1 MPNTDGRG
9 SKSAIIYARV
19 SSDDQVRGYSL
30 DQQIGALREWAAR
43 EDYEV
48 QEEVRDEGWSGAY
61 LERPGLDRVR
71 DLVEGREVRVV
82 VAQDADRITRDP
94 AHRAFID
101 GEFERFG
108 TRLLALDDW
117 GDDTHEGELLKYLKG
132 WVSKGERLKIS
143 ERSRRGKRE
152 KARRGETVGVLRAPL
167 GFNYTQDR
175 KALELDPQGMVIVR
189 RIFELTA
196 EGRSLF
202 AVKKALERDG
212 VPTVTGKRLWNI
224 KTLHRIVNNDVYR
237 TRDIEELRAILPLGV
252 ADNLDPGKRYG
263 VWWYGRQR
271 HHQQYGR
278 ALGPDGE
285 KLYHKGSRV
294 EDLPREQWVGIPVP
308 DCGLFPELVD
318 TARTAR
324 SEYRKP
330 ATTGYFWQLSGGVM
344 RCGSCGHAMSGV
356 TSPSRK
362 NGTRSRYYYRNR
374 NGTSECPNAKHHR
387 AEKVEGEV
395 WEDLSALL
403 KDPER
408 LRIGIERMIEEQRAA
423 LRQDPTHEVR
433 HWHGELE
440 KTERMRSAYL
450 DQQAEGIVSMSELKG
465 KLVTLDERRT
475 VAERELEKLT
485 HYREHI
491 AKLERDAEALVE
503 LYRRQARE
511 GLDLYTP
518 QDRHDAYKA
527 LGIKVIAQPGG
538 SIELTGSLLAD
549 LRSDKMGAMPN
560 EEYHAL
566 AR

>member
-1 MPNTDGRG
+1 MPTTNGHDPKQAVLYT
-9 SKSAIIYARV
+9 RV

-30 DQQIGALREWAAR
+30 DQQIGALRKWAAR
-43 EDYEV
+43 EGYEIL
-48 QEEVRDEGWSGAY
+48 EEIRDEGWSGAY

-71 DLVEGREVRVV
+71 DLVEADSVDVV
-82 VAQDADRITRDP
+82 VAQDADRITREP
-94 AHRAFID
+94 AHRAFLD
-101 GEFERFG
+101 GEFERYG
-108 TRLLALDDW
+108 TRLVALDDW
-117 GDDTHEGELLKYLKG
+117 GDDSHEGELLKYLKG
-132 WVSKGERLKIS
+132 WVSKGERLKIA

-152 KARRGETVGVLRAPL
+152 KARRGETVGHLCVPL
-167 GFNYTQDR
+167 GFRYTADR
-175 KALELDPQGMVIVR
+175 KALEVNPEKMLTVR
-189 RIFELTA
+189 RIFEMA
-196 EGRSLF
+196 ASGRSLL
-202 AVKKALERDG
+202 AIKKTLERDG
-212 VPTVTGKRLWNI
+212 VPTARGHRLWGLS
-224 KTLHRIVNNDVYR
+224 TLQHIVENDVYR
-237 TRDIEELRAILPLGV
+237 TRDVEELRPLLS
-252 ADNLDPGKRYG
+252 AEAEHKLEPGEKYG
-263 VWWYGRQR
+263 VWWYGRKR
-271 HHQQYGR
+271 HHQEYKTELGSDGR
-278 ALGPDGE
+278 
-285 KLYHKGSRV
+285 KRYHKGRRV
-294 EDLPREQWVGIPVP
+294 EDLPREQWVAIPVP
-308 DCGLFPELVD
+308 DCGIPPYVVD
-318 TARTAR
+318 AARTAR

-330 ATTGYFWQLSGGVM
+330 ASTGYFWQLSGGVI

-465 KLVTLDERRT
+465 KLATLDERRT
-475 VAERELEKLT
+475 MAERELEKLA

-566 AR
+566 A